1 MDPVSLI
8 RDVPEELLV
17 HPKHAQN
24 VLYGQPF
31 DLRDRR
37 YQDFV
42 SANVL
47 KIKTITFIVCTYIF
61 CSPEDRLEKV
71 DVSSH

>member
-17 HPKHAQN
+17 HLKHAQN
-24 VLYGQPF
+24 VLNGQPF
-31 DLRDRR
+31 DLRDTR

-47 KIKTITFIVCTYIF
+47 KIKTITFIG
-61 CSPEDRLEKV
+61 
-71 DVSSH
+71 